1 MRHLCFAPCLAACSD
16 QNCWFRISNLKVA
29 LKWKNHHI
37 WLMLN
42 QNLCFTINMS
52 PSEQINLY
60 QADSSMIPF
69 SRIFQTLTLLLQNLN
84 YGNDLPTFNLHH
96 KTNACNVSTVN
107 TVCNELTLCVRLY
120 QFQDKILSQGLHLPD
135 LSSAITHAMGWHSW
149 RPIRRSNLV
158 LHYFCTSSF
167 QFPIIW
173 TKDSGTFIP
182 HI

>member
-1 MRHLCFAPCLAACSD
+1 MRHLCFAPCLAARSD

-29 LKWKNHHI
+29 LKRKNHHI

-84 YGNDLPTFNLHH
+84 HGNDLPNINLHH
-96 KTNACNVSTVN
+96 KANFCNVSTVN
-107 TVCNELTLCVRLY
+107 TVCNELTLCVRFY
-120 QFQDKILSQGLHLPD
+120 QSVCNSINCWDWPKKPLFVK
-135 LSSAITHAMGWHSW
+135 
-149 RPIRRSNLV
+149 NL
-158 LHYFCTSSF
+158 
-167 QFPIIW
+167 QFL
-173 TKDSGTFIP
+173 F
-182 HI
+182 